1 MHIVVEGTCDGIPAG
16 DVTLTVW
23 FGKCIGFNTMG
34 NCYFGWGGSQH
45 ILISETFVER
55 VMV

>member
-1 MHIVVEGTCDGIPAG
+1 MYIVVEGTCDGIPAG

-23 FGKCIGFNTMG
+23 VGKCRGMSTVGDCHFEWSSYNHM
-34 NCYFGWGGSQH
+34 
-45 ILISETFVER
+45 LISETFVDR